1 MRVLSYNILLGG
13 TPRIDALD
21 KMIRSAQP
29 DIVGL
34 VEATNA
40 HVVEEL
46 ANRSGMHFQLS
57 GRGTRF
63 NDWNVALLSRL
74 PILETRVHT
83 HLDIF
88 TRHHVLE
95 VCLESSTG
103 QPLTVFVIH
112 LTASMYRGNWS
123 NIKRRI
129 EVQKLLDIMASR
141 QGTPHLVMGDFNSL
155 APGDTFEA
163 STILRYLLQS
173 RSAKRLPRSLRGRIA
188 LAIIK
193 SLLKGPPGTWLLD
206 RLAYRYTKGGIDLIL
221 QAGYVDSFRHLHPDQ
236 LGFTYPAAIPAA
248 RIDYIFASPELASSL
263 QRCEVITAGEE
274 VLGKEASDHLPVL
287 AEFVS
292 NLSAQ

>member
-40 HVVEEL
+40 DVVEEL
-46 ANRSGMHFQLS
+46 AKRSGMHFTLS

-74 PILETRVHT
+74 PILETIVHT
-83 HLDIF
+83 HRDIF
-88 TRHHVLE
+88 TRQHVLE
-95 VCLESSTG
+95 VRLESGTG

-129 EVQKLLDIMASR
+129 EVQKLLEFMALR

-163 STILRYLLQS
+163 TTILRYILRQ
-173 RSAKRLPRSLRGRIA
+173 RSAKRRPRRLRGRIA
-188 LAIIK
+188 LMLVKA
-193 SLLKGPPGTWLLD
+193 LLSGPPGTWLLD
-206 RLAYRYTKGGIDLIL
+206 RAGYRYAKGGIDLIL
-221 QAGYVDSFRHLHPDQ
+221 QAGYVDSFRQLHPEQ
-236 LGFTYPAAIPAA
+236 LGFTYPASIPAT
-248 RIDYIFASPELASSL
+248 RIDYIFVSPELASSL
-263 QRCEVITAGEE
+263 QHCEVVTAGEG
-274 VLGKEASDHLPVL
+274 VQGKDASDHLPIL
-287 AEFVS
+287 AEFGFDPAS
-292 NLSAQ
+292 